1 MRTFADVNGIGAA
14 RFLSFLWVPRGPGQ
28 RKSRGPDTGNME
40 KEQLLKVLRTAAEA
54 RGCVLADL
62 DFNDDDN
69 VFTATI
75 DRPGGNISLEDCETV
90 HRAVL
95 KAFDRNVEDYS
106 MTVTSAGID
115 AEEADRMLETIKD

>member
-1 MRTFADVNGIGAA
+1 MRTFADVIEIGAA
-14 RFLSFLWVPRGPGQ
+14 RFLSFLWVLYGPGL
-28 RKSRGPDTGNME
+28 KNDME
-40 KEQLLKVLRTAAEA
+40 KEQLLKVLQTAASA

-75 DRPGGNISLEDCETV
+75 DREGGDITLEDCETV

-95 KAFDRNVEDYS
+95 AAFDRNIEDYS
-106 MTVTSAGID
+106 LTVTSAGID